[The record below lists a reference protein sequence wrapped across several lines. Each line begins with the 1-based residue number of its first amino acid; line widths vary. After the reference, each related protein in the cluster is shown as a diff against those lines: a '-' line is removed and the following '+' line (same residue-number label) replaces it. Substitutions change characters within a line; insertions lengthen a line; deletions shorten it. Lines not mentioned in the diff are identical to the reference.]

1 MTIFFAK
8 KTKMGRRGE
17 VRGKGGGVRGKRPG
31 RTEARPIGAN
41 ENPQRVEDTL
51 WIACVGDAPVVVSP
65 TLSVGDA

>member
-8 KTKMGRRGE
+8 KTKMGDGRGKSGE
-17 VRGKGGGVRGKRPG
+17 VRVEGHG

-51 WIACVGDAPVVVSP
+51 WIACVGDAPIVVSP
-65 TLSVGDA
+65 ALSIGDA

>member
-1 MTIFFAK
+1 MSVPSRRLC
-8 KTKMGRRGE
+8 KTKYHRPVGRSKPRPYNGC
-17 VRGKGGGVRGKRPG
+17 GV
-31 RTEARPIGAN
+31 N